1 MDLGSHADLS
11 WVQDSYVGTNNRKLR
26 NAALTYVFVPQMR
39 FVFKGYAE
47 IQDGDALSRFGYIED
62 LPGKLASYC
71 DGIGAY
77 VLALQLCRRF
87 AFNYPEYVSLRV
99 GYYAVCA

>member
-11 WVQDSYVGTNNRKLR
+11 WVQDSDVGSNDRKPR

-47 IQDGDALSRFGYIED
+47 IQDGDALSRFGYIEENTLKKGLKFSD
-62 LPGKLASYC
+62 LSLEQM
-71 DGIGAY
+71 D
-77 VLALQLCRRF
+77 ALWNEAKALERR
-87 AFNYPEYVSLRV
+87 
-99 GYYAVCA
+99 